1 MQSKRWMMCLAVGVV
16 AAVAMNF
23 GTCCLSKKKTTTY
36 GLDDGGIGSL
46 KGGNINIDSLG
57 TRPGGDTAEIAG
69 QFAAVYFDYDSAQV
83 KGSERAKVET
93 AAASLK
99 KSTAGGVIVE
109 GHCDERGSAEYNLAL
124 GERRAMAV
132 RAYLQTLGVDAARIQ
147 TKSFG
152 KEKPVALGHDEESWG
167 KNRRAEFVLFK

>member
-1 MQSKRWMMCLAVGVV
+1 MQSKRWMMWMAVGLV
-16 AAVAMNF
+16 AAVAV
-23 GTCCLSKKKTTTY
+23 GSGCKKKTTGTNPDEN
-36 GLDDGGIGSL
+36 GIGGKIGGIGDGL
-46 KGGNINIDSLG
+46 NTNVGN
-57 TRPGGDTAEIAG
+57 RPPTDGMEIPG
-69 QFAAVYFDYDSAQV
+69 QFAAVYFEYDSAQV
-83 KGSERAKVET
+83 KESERAKVEGV
-93 AAASLK
+93 AQQLK

-132 RAYLQTLGVDAARIQ
+132 RNYLQSLGLEAGRIQ

-152 KEKPVALGHDEESWG
+152 KEKPVAMGHDEESWS